1 MSNKTEKPTPKRL
14 RDAAKKGQTFKSR
27 DAIIACTMLCGVAWL
42 TSFTSLESLMDFY
55 RQLVAGNFSLSLS
68 AYRNALVLLALR
80 LLLPVIA
87 IGIAASA
94 LPLLLQTGFLLA
106 TRAFKLNFQALNPA
120 RGIKKIFSLRT
131 AKDGVKAMLYLGGFA
146 MALVIVWRSQRQLL
160 FAQLFANP
168 QDIVTIWRQLLMS
181 LVLTCLLCIVCVM
194 ILDAIADYFLHLR
207 DLKMDKQEIKR
218 EMKEQ
223 EGDPEMKHRRRE
235 AHMEILSE
243 QTQSDIKGSQLII
256 ANPTHLAVG
265 IYHNPELTPVPF
277 ISVLECNQRAL
288 AVRAYAKK
296 VGVPVIEDVKLAR
309 RIYHTHH
316 LYSFVKINELDEV
329 LRLLSWLQD
338 VENAG
343 HYDYAKENDE

>member
-14 RDAAKKGQTFKSR
+14 RDASKKGQTFKSR
-27 DAIIACTMLCGVAWL
+27 DAIIACMMLCGVSWL
-42 TSFTSLESLMDFY
+42 TSFTSLDSLMELY
-55 RQLVAGNFSLSLS
+55 RQLVAGNFSLSLT
-68 AYRNALVLLALR
+68 AYRNALVFIALKM
-80 LLLPVIA
+80 LLPVIA
-87 IGIAASA
+87 IGIVASA
-94 LPLLLQTGFLLA
+94 LPVLLQTGFMLA
-106 TRAFKLNFQALNPA
+106 TRAFKLNFQALNPT

-131 AKDGVKAMLYLGGFA
+131 AKDGVKAILYLAGFA
-146 MALVIVWRSQRQLL
+146 VALVIVWRNHRQLL
-160 FAQLFANP
+160 FGQLFANP
-168 QDIVTIWRQLLMS
+168 QDIVTIWQQLLMS
-181 LVLTCLLCIVCVM
+181 LVLTCLLCIVCIL
-194 ILDAIADYFLHLR
+194 ILDSVADYFLHR
-207 DLKMDKQEIKR
+207 RELKMNKQEIKR

-223 EGDPEMKHRRRE
+223 EGDPEIKHRRRE

-265 IYHNPELTPVPF
+265 IYHNPDLTPLPF
-277 ISVLECNQRAL
+277 ISVLERNQRAL

-316 LYSFVKINELDEV
+316 LYSFVKINELDAV

-343 HYDYAKENDE
+343 RYDYEKENEE